1 MRIIEYILEV
11 LICSGL
17 FLMLYRWLLAGKVS
31 YRICRAYI
39 VGTMLLAAAIPA
51 LDVPL
56 YPPSRP
62 SATSGM
68 TIFQE
73 GPMPGSRDL
82 AYGFGEE
89 SIADLTDGTPPHTD
103 AAGLSPDG
111 SDAARNADGKTAV
124 LKAATVL
131 YCLTAAASMVL
142 ILLNIIRIR
151 RLRHTARLTRMN
163 DWTLAESERIQT
175 PFSFLRTVYMGL
187 DYTPSERLMILTHEA
202 SHVRHRHSYERIV
215 LSVLRSLLW
224 FNPFL
229 WMAEKDLREV
239 QEWEA
244 DHDVLDKG
252 NDLTLY
258 RIAIFKQLFG
268 YNPDISSGLNC
279 SITKKRFIMMTKT
292 QPGRHAALR
301 LAAVIPLLTA
311 TFFAFGCGIRVQ
323 TPQAPAQNIS
333 GTDTTSVKAT
343 TDAVIQNDSI
353 IVINISKDG
362 DMTVNGQESSTL
374 EVRQFILGEKTPES
388 TIRINFNGDSHTGI
402 LSDISNAIDSTR
414 AIEYMIIEG
423 NDKDHKV
430 RIKFASDTAATEITD
445 NALKPDTVSVKVSY
459 KDASSD
465 IPSAKDSAST
475 ITFQITDTG
484 NKTSVVI
491 NGREYEYDSLGDIG
505 SVFSGIKSDNISSA
519 DITVIGDVVMGVL
532 TDVKQSLRKAGVRQ
546 ISIAYK
552 TDADTTSPTTEI
564 MRILPPALKENADSA
579 GTATSEI
586 PITDI
591 RRKYIH
597 QIMVNSNDKIMMDG
611 YQVTLE
617 EIPQRAA
624 AIIEEQGIRTDGT
637 DGPTTGCIFSIR
649 NDRASSSELYV
660 QIQKAIDEAY
670 YTVRDKYARETFG
683 KPLNDLTQDERAKV
697 LTAIPMRLAEAED
710 IKYDEVP
717 RQN

>member
-1 MRIIEYILEV
+1 MRTIEYILEV

-111 SDAARNADGKTAV
+111 TDAARNADGKTAV
-124 LKAATVL
+124 VKTATVL
-131 YCLTAAASMVL
+131 YGLAAAASIIL

-151 RLRHTARLTRMN
+151 RLRRHSRLTRMN

-175 PFSFLRTVYMGL
+175 PFSFLRTVYMGM
-187 DYTPSERLMILTHEA
+187 DYAPSERLMILTHEA

-292 QPGRHAALR
+292 QPGRHAAIR

-333 GTDTTSVKAT
+333 GTDTTCIKAT

-353 IVINISKDG
+353 IVIDISKDG
-362 DMTVNGQESSTL
+362 DVTVNGQESSTL

-388 TIRINFNGDSHTGI
+388 TIRINFEDTSHQGVFT
-402 LSDISNAIDSTR
+402 
-414 AIEYMIIEG
+414 
-423 NDKDHKV
+423 
-430 RIKFASDTAATEITD
+430 
-445 NALKPDTVSVKVSY
+445 
-459 KDASSD
+459 DASSQD
-465 IPSAKDSAST
+465 FYIKIGSTRIPSVKDSVMTIDITAAGEKQASVT
-475 ITFQITDTG
+475 
-484 NKTSVVI
+484 I
-491 NGREYEYDSLGDIG
+491 NGQRYDSDEEID
-505 SVFSGIKSDNISSA
+505 SVIHMNLSENLARA
-519 DITVIGDVVMGVL
+519 DILISGDVRMGVV
-532 TDVKQSLRKAGVRQ
+532 TDVKESLREAGVEKVY
-546 ISIAYK
+546 ILY
-552 TDADTTSPTTEI
+552 TADSGSDVQEI
-564 MRILPPALKENADSA
+564 KVERSLPPALSITADSICVIS
-579 GTATSEI
+579 TN
-586 PITDI
+586 
-591 RRKYIH
+591 RKYIH
-597 QIMVNSNDKIMMDG
+597 PIMVNSNDKIMMDG

-660 QIQKAIDEAY
+660 QIQKAIDKAY

>member
-62 SATSGM
+62 SATSDM

-111 SDAARNADGKTAV
+111 TDAARNADGKTAV

-131 YCLTAAASMVL
+131 YCLTAAASIVL

-151 RLRHTARLTRMN
+151 RLRRHSRLTRMN
-163 DWTLAESERIQT
+163 DWTLAESDKIQT

-187 DYTPSERLMILTHEA
+187 SYTPSEHRMILTHEA

-301 LAAVIPLLTA
+301 LAAAIPLLTA

-343 TDAVIQNDSI
+343 PDAVIQNDSI
-353 IVINISKDG
+353 IVIDISKDG
-362 DMTVNGQESSTL
+362 DVTVNGQESSTL
-374 EVRQFILGEKTPES
+374 EVRQFFLEEKAPGS
-388 TIRINFNGDSHTGI
+388 TIRINFEDTSHQGVFT
-402 LSDISNAIDSTR
+402 
-414 AIEYMIIEG
+414 
-423 NDKDHKV
+423 
-430 RIKFASDTAATEITD
+430 
-445 NALKPDTVSVKVSY
+445 
-459 KDASSD
+459 DASSQD
-465 IPSAKDSAST
+465 FHIKIGSTKIPSVKDSVMT
-475 ITFQITDTG
+475 IDITAAG
-484 NKTSVVI
+484 EKQPSVTI
-491 NGREYEYDSLGDIG
+491 NGQRYDSDEEID
-505 SVFSGIKSDNISSA
+505 SVIHMNLSENLARA
-519 DITVIGDVVMGVL
+519 DILISGDVRMGVV
-532 TDVKQSLRKAGVRQ
+532 TDVKESLREAGVEKVY
-546 ISIAYK
+546 ILY
-552 TDADTTSPTTEI
+552 TADSGSDVQVIKVE
-564 MRILPPALKENADSA
+564 RSLPPALSITADSICVIS
-579 GTATSEI
+579 TN
-586 PITDI
+586 
-591 RRKYIH
+591 RKYIH
-597 QIMVNSNDKIMMDG
+597 PIMVNSNDKIMMDG

-697 LTAIPMRLAEAED
+697 LTAIPMRLAEAELT
-710 IKYDEVP
+710 YEEVP

>member
-17 FLMLYRWLLAGKVS
+17 FLMLYRWLLAGRVS

-89 SIADLTDGTPPHTD
+89 SITDLTDGTPPHTD

-111 SDAARNADGKTAV
+111 TDAARNADGKTAV

-131 YCLTAAASMVL
+131 YGLTAAASIIL

-151 RLRHTARLTRMN
+151 RLRRHSRLTRMN
-163 DWTLAESERIQT
+163 DWTLAESDRIQT

-187 DYTPSERLMILTHEA
+187 DYAPSERLMILTHEA

-279 SITKKRFIMMTKT
+279 SITKKRFIMMTKS
-292 QPGRHAALR
+292 QPGRHAAIR

-333 GTDTTSVKAT
+333 GTDTTCIKAT

-353 IVINISKDG
+353 IVIDISKDG
-362 DMTVNGQESSTL
+362 DVTVNGQESSTL

-388 TIRINFNGDSHTGI
+388 TIRINFEDTSHQGVFT
-402 LSDISNAIDSTR
+402 
-414 AIEYMIIEG
+414 
-423 NDKDHKV
+423 
-430 RIKFASDTAATEITD
+430 
-445 NALKPDTVSVKVSY
+445 
-459 KDASSD
+459 DASSQD
-465 IPSAKDSAST
+465 FYIKIGSTRIPSVKDSVMTIDITAAGEKQASVT
-475 ITFQITDTG
+475 
-484 NKTSVVI
+484 I
-491 NGREYEYDSLGDIG
+491 NGQRYDSDEEID
-505 SVFSGIKSDNISSA
+505 SVIHMNLSENLARA
-519 DITVIGDVVMGVL
+519 DILISGDVRMGVV
-532 TDVKQSLRKAGVRQ
+532 TDVKESLREAGVEKVY
-546 ISIAYK
+546 ILY
-552 TDADTTSPTTEI
+552 TADSGSDVQEI
-564 MRILPPALKENADSA
+564 KVERSLPPALSITADSICVIS
-579 GTATSEI
+579 TN
-586 PITDI
+586 
-591 RRKYIH
+591 RKYIH
-597 QIMVNSNDKIMMDG
+597 PIMVNSNDKIMMDG

-660 QIQKAIDEAY
+660 QIQKAIDKAY

-710 IKYDEVP
+710 LKYDEVP

>member
-62 SATSGM
+62 SVTSDM

-111 SDAARNADGKTAV
+111 TDAARNADGKTAV
-124 LKAATVL
+124 LKTATVL
-131 YCLTAAASMVL
+131 YGLTAAASIIL

-151 RLRHTARLTRMN
+151 RLRRHSRLTRMN
-163 DWTLAESERIQT
+163 DWTLAESDKIQT

-187 DYTPSERLMILTHEA
+187 SYTPSEHRMILTHEA

-301 LAAVIPLLTA
+301 LAAAIPLLTA

-343 TDAVIQNDSI
+343 PDAVIQNDSI
-353 IVINISKDG
+353 IVIDISKDG
-362 DMTVNGQESSTL
+362 DVTVNGQESSTL
-374 EVRQFILGEKTPES
+374 EVRQFFLEEKASGS
-388 TIRINFNGDSHTGI
+388 TIRINFEDTSHQGVFT
-402 LSDISNAIDSTR
+402 
-414 AIEYMIIEG
+414 
-423 NDKDHKV
+423 
-430 RIKFASDTAATEITD
+430 
-445 NALKPDTVSVKVSY
+445 
-459 KDASSD
+459 DASSQD
-465 IPSAKDSAST
+465 FHIKIGSTKIPSVKDSVMT
-475 ITFQITDTG
+475 IDITAAG
-484 NKTSVVI
+484 EKQPSVTI
-491 NGREYEYDSLGDIG
+491 NGQRYDSDEEID
-505 SVFSGIKSDNISSA
+505 SVIHMNLSENLARA
-519 DITVIGDVVMGVL
+519 DILISGDVRMGVV
-532 TDVKQSLRKAGVRQ
+532 TDVKENLREAGVEKVY
-546 ISIAYK
+546 ILY
-552 TDADTTSPTTEI
+552 TADSGSDVQEI
-564 MRILPPALKENADSA
+564 KVERSLPPALSITADSICVIS
-579 GTATSEI
+579 TN
-586 PITDI
+586 
-591 RRKYIH
+591 RKYIH
-597 QIMVNSNDKIMMDG
+597 PIMVNSNDKIMMDG

-637 DGPTTGCIFSIR
+637 DGTTTGCIFSIR

-660 QIQKAIDEAY
+660 QIQKAIDKAY

-697 LTAIPMRLAEAED
+697 LTAIPMRLAEAELT
-710 IKYDEVP
+710 YEEVP

>member
-62 SATSGM
+62 SATSGI

-131 YCLTAAASMVL
+131 YCLAAAASMVL

-175 PFSFLRTVYMGL
+175 PFSFLRTVYMGM

-292 QPGRHAALR
+292 QPGRHAAIR

-333 GTDTTSVKAT
+333 GTDTTCIKAT

-353 IVINISKDG
+353 IVIDISKDG
-362 DMTVNGQESSTL
+362 DVTVNGQESSTL

-388 TIRINFNGDSHTGI
+388 TIRINFEDTSHQGVFT
-402 LSDISNAIDSTR
+402 
-414 AIEYMIIEG
+414 
-423 NDKDHKV
+423 
-430 RIKFASDTAATEITD
+430 
-445 NALKPDTVSVKVSY
+445 
-459 KDASSD
+459 DASSQD
-465 IPSAKDSAST
+465 FYIKIGSTRIPSVKDSVMTIDITAAGEKQASVT
-475 ITFQITDTG
+475 
-484 NKTSVVI
+484 I
-491 NGREYEYDSLGDIG
+491 NGQRYDSDEEID
-505 SVFSGIKSDNISSA
+505 SVIHMNLSENLARA
-519 DITVIGDVVMGVL
+519 DILISGDVRMGVV
-532 TDVKQSLRKAGVRQ
+532 TDVKESLREAGVEKVY
-546 ISIAYK
+546 ILY
-552 TDADTTSPTTEI
+552 TADSGSDVQEI
-564 MRILPPALKENADSA
+564 KVERRLPPALSITADSICVIS
-579 GTATSEI
+579 TN
-586 PITDI
+586 
-591 RRKYIH
+591 RKYIH
-597 QIMVNSNDKIMMDG
+597 PIMVNSNDKIMMDG

>member
-1 MRIIEYILEV
+1 MKIMEYILEV

-39 VGTMLLAAAIPA
+39 VGSMLLAAAIPA

-89 SIADLTDGTPPHTD
+89 SIADLTDGTSPHTD

-111 SDAARNADGKTAV
+111 TDAARNADGKTAV
-124 LKAATVL
+124 VKTATVL
-131 YCLTAAASMVL
+131 YGLAAAASIIL

-151 RLRHTARLTRMN
+151 RLRRHSRLTRMN
-163 DWTLAESERIQT
+163 DWTLAESDRIQT

-244 DHDVLDKG
+244 DHDVLNKG

-292 QPGRHAALR
+292 QPGRHAAIR

-333 GTDTTSVKAT
+333 GTDTTCIKAT

-362 DMTVNGQESSTL
+362 DVTVNGQESSTL

-388 TIRINFNGDSHTGI
+388 TIRINFEDTSHQGVFT
-402 LSDISNAIDSTR
+402 
-414 AIEYMIIEG
+414 
-423 NDKDHKV
+423 
-430 RIKFASDTAATEITD
+430 
-445 NALKPDTVSVKVSY
+445 
-459 KDASSD
+459 DASSQD
-465 IPSAKDSAST
+465 FYIKIGSTRIPSVKDSVMTIDITAAGEKQASVT
-475 ITFQITDTG
+475 
-484 NKTSVVI
+484 I
-491 NGREYEYDSLGDIG
+491 NGQRYDSDEEID
-505 SVFSGIKSDNISSA
+505 SVIHMNLSENLARA
-519 DITVIGDVVMGVL
+519 DILISGDVRMGVV
-532 TDVKQSLRKAGVRQ
+532 TDVKESLREAGVEKVY
-546 ISIAYK
+546 ILY
-552 TDADTTSPTTEI
+552 TADSGSDVQEI
-564 MRILPPALKENADSA
+564 KVERSLPPALSITADSICVIS
-579 GTATSEI
+579 TN
-586 PITDI
+586 
-591 RRKYIH
+591 RKYIH
-597 QIMVNSNDKIMMDG
+597 PIMVNSNDKIMMDG

-617 EIPQRAA
+617 EIPQKAVE
-624 AIIEEQGIRTDGT
+624 IIEAQGIRTDDT
-637 DGPTTGCIFSIR
+637 DGDWFGAVFAIR
-649 NDRASSSELYV
+649 SDNTSSSELYV
-660 QIQKAIDEAY
+660 KIQSALDEAY
-670 YTVRDKYARETFG
+670 DTVRDRFARKKFG
-683 KPLNDLTQDERAKV
+683 KPLSGLTPEELDEIRN
-697 LTAIPMRLAEAED
+697 TIPKIIAEPEQL
-710 IKYDEVP
+710 KYEEPP
-717 RQN
+717 RS

>member
-1 MRIIEYILEV
+1 M
-11 LICSGL
+11 
-17 FLMLYRWLLAGKVS
+17 LAGKVS

-62 SATSGM
+62 SATSDM

-73 GPMPGSRDL
+73 GSMPGSRDL

-111 SDAARNADGKTAV
+111 TDAARNADGKTAV
-124 LKAATVL
+124 LKTATVL
-131 YCLTAAASMVL
+131 YGLTAAASIIL

-151 RLRHTARLTRMN
+151 RLRRHSRLTRMN
-163 DWTLAESERIQT
+163 DWTLAESDKIQT

-187 DYTPSERLMILTHEA
+187 SYTPSEHRMILTHEA

-301 LAAVIPLLTA
+301 LAAAIPLLTA

-343 TDAVIQNDSI
+343 PDAVIQNDSI
-353 IVINISKDG
+353 IVIDISKDG
-362 DMTVNGQESSTL
+362 DVTVNGQESSTL
-374 EVRQFILGEKTPES
+374 EVRQFFLEEKASGS
-388 TIRINFNGDSHTGI
+388 TIRINFEDTSHQGVFT
-402 LSDISNAIDSTR
+402 
-414 AIEYMIIEG
+414 
-423 NDKDHKV
+423 
-430 RIKFASDTAATEITD
+430 
-445 NALKPDTVSVKVSY
+445 
-459 KDASSD
+459 DASSQD
-465 IPSAKDSAST
+465 FHIKIGSTKIPSVKDSVMT
-475 ITFQITDTG
+475 IDITAAG
-484 NKTSVVI
+484 EKQPSVTI
-491 NGREYEYDSLGDIG
+491 NGQRYDSDEEID
-505 SVFSGIKSDNISSA
+505 SVIHMNLSENLARA
-519 DITVIGDVVMGVL
+519 DILISGDVRMGVV
-532 TDVKQSLRKAGVRQ
+532 TDVKESLREAGVEKVY
-546 ISIAYK
+546 ILY
-552 TDADTTSPTTEI
+552 TADSGSDVQVIKVE
-564 MRILPPALKENADSA
+564 RRLPPALSITADSICVIS
-579 GTATSEI
+579 TN
-586 PITDI
+586 
-591 RRKYIH
+591 RKYIH
-597 QIMVNSNDKIMMDG
+597 PIMVNSNDKIMMDG

>member
-62 SATSGM
+62 SATSDI

-131 YCLTAAASMVL
+131 YCLTAAASIIL

-151 RLRHTARLTRMN
+151 RLRRHSRLTRMN

-175 PFSFLRTVYMGL
+175 PFSFLRTVYIGM
-187 DYTPSERLMILTHEA
+187 DYAPSERLMILTHEA

-279 SITKKRFIMMTKT
+279 SITKKRFIMMTKS

-301 LAAVIPLLTA
+301 LAAAIPLLTA

-333 GTDTTSVKAT
+333 GTDTTCIKAT
-343 TDAVIQNDSI
+343 
-353 IVINISKDG
+353 
-362 DMTVNGQESSTL
+362 
-374 EVRQFILGEKTPES
+374 P
-388 TIRINFNGDSHTGI
+388 
-402 LSDISNAIDSTR
+402 
-414 AIEYMIIEG
+414 
-423 NDKDHKV
+423 
-430 RIKFASDTAATEITD
+430 
-445 NALKPDTVSVKVSY
+445 
-459 KDASSD
+459 DASSQD
-465 IPSAKDSAST
+465 FYIKIGSTRIPSVKDSVMTIDITAAGEKQASVT
-475 ITFQITDTG
+475 
-484 NKTSVVI
+484 I
-491 NGREYEYDSLGDIG
+491 NGQRYDSDEEID
-505 SVFSGIKSDNISSA
+505 SVIHMNLSENLARA
-519 DITVIGDVVMGVL
+519 DILISGDVRMGVV
-532 TDVKQSLRKAGVRQ
+532 TDVKESLREAGVEKVY
-546 ISIAYK
+546 ILY
-552 TDADTTSPTTEI
+552 TADSGSDVQEI
-564 MRILPPALKENADSA
+564 KVERSLPPALKENADSA

-597 QIMVNSNDKIMMDG
+597 QIMVNSNDRIMMDG

-617 EIPQRAA
+617 EPYSQSGATTPRPLSCTS
-624 AIIEEQGIRTDGT
+624 RFRVPSMRLTTPSGT
-637 DGPTTGCIFSIR
+637 DLPER
-649 NDRASSSELYV
+649 SSANRSAALPP
-660 QIQKAIDEAY
+660 KNW
-670 YTVRDKYARETFG
+670 TRYATPFR
-683 KPLNDLTQDERAKV
+683 K
-697 LTAIPMRLAEAED
+697 
-710 IKYDEVP
+710 
-717 RQN
+717 

>member
-111 SDAARNADGKTAV
+111 TDAARNADGKTAV
-124 LKAATVL
+124 LKTATVL
-131 YCLTAAASMVL
+131 YGLTAAASIIL

-151 RLRHTARLTRMN
+151 RLRRHSRLTRMR
-163 DWTLAESERIQT
+163 DWTLAESDRIQT

-215 LSVLRSLLW
+215 LSILRSLLW

-279 SITKKRFIMMTKT
+279 SITKKRFIMMTKS
-292 QPGRHAALR
+292 QPGRHAAIR

-333 GTDTTSVKAT
+333 GTDTTCIKAT

-362 DMTVNGQESSTL
+362 DVTVNGQESSTL

-388 TIRINFNGDSHTGI
+388 TIRINFEDTSHQGVFT
-402 LSDISNAIDSTR
+402 DIIDAVDSTR
-414 AIEYMIIEG
+414 GVEYMIIEG
-423 NDKDHKV
+423 NDEGHKV
-430 RIKFASDTAATEITD
+430 RIKF
-445 NALKPDTVSVKVSY
+445 
-459 KDASSD
+459 
-465 IPSAKDSAST
+465 
-475 ITFQITDTG
+475 
-484 NKTSVVI
+484 TS
-491 NGREYEYDSLGDIG
+491 
-505 SVFSGIKSDNISSA
+505 
-519 DITVIGDVVMGVL
+519 
-532 TDVKQSLRKAGVRQ
+532 
-546 ISIAYK
+546 
-552 TDADTTSPTTEI
+552 DTTSPASSQDFYIKIGSTRIPSVKDSVMTIDITAAGEKQASVTINGQRYDSDEEI
-564 MRILPPALKENADSA
+564 DSVIHMNLSENLARADILISGDVRMGVVTDVKESLREAGVEKVYILYTADSGSDVQEIKVERSLPPALSITADSICVIS
-579 GTATSEI
+579 TN
-586 PITDI
+586 
-591 RRKYIH
+591 RKYIH
-597 QIMVNSNDKIMMDG
+597 PIMVNSNDKIMMDG

-697 LTAIPMRLAEAED
+697 LTAIPMRLAEAELT
-710 IKYDEVP
+710 YEEVP

>member
-62 SATSGM
+62 SATSDM

-111 SDAARNADGKTAV
+111 TDAARNADGKTAV
-124 LKAATVL
+124 LKTATVL
-131 YCLTAAASMVL
+131 YGLTAAASIIL

-151 RLRHTARLTRMN
+151 RLRRHSRLTRMN
-163 DWTLAESERIQT
+163 DWTLAESDKIQT

-187 DYTPSERLMILTHEA
+187 SYTPSEHRMILTHEA

-301 LAAVIPLLTA
+301 LAAAIPLLTA

-343 TDAVIQNDSI
+343 PDAVIQNDSI
-353 IVINISKDG
+353 IVIDISKDG
-362 DMTVNGQESSTL
+362 DVTVNGQESSTL
-374 EVRQFILGEKTPES
+374 EVRQFFLEEKASGS
-388 TIRINFNGDSHTGI
+388 TIRINFEDT
-402 LSDISNAIDSTR
+402 SNQGVFT
-414 AIEYMIIEG
+414 
-423 NDKDHKV
+423 
-430 RIKFASDTAATEITD
+430 
-445 NALKPDTVSVKVSY
+445 
-459 KDASSD
+459 DASSQD
-465 IPSAKDSAST
+465 FYIKIGSTKIPSVKDSVMTIDITAAGEKQASVT
-475 ITFQITDTG
+475 
-484 NKTSVVI
+484 I
-491 NGREYEYDSLGDIG
+491 NGQRYDSDEEID
-505 SVFSGIKSDNISSA
+505 SVIHMNLSENLARA
-519 DITVIGDVVMGVL
+519 DILISGDVRMGVV
-532 TDVKQSLRKAGVRQ
+532 TDVKESLREAGVPE
-546 ISIAYK
+546 IYILY
-552 TDADTTSPTTEI
+552 TADSGSDVQEI
-564 MRILPPALKENADSA
+564 KVERRLPPALSITADSICVIS
-579 GTATSEI
+579 T
-586 PITDI
+586 
-591 RRKYIH
+591 
-597 QIMVNSNDKIMMDG
+597 N
-611 YQVTLE
+611 
-617 EIPQRAA
+617 
-624 AIIEEQGIRTDGT
+624 
-637 DGPTTGCIFSIR
+637 R
-649 NDRASSSELYV
+649 NPY
-660 QIQKAIDEAY
+660 
-670 YTVRDKYARETFG
+670 
-683 KPLNDLTQDERAKV
+683 
-697 LTAIPMRLAEAED
+697 
-710 IKYDEVP
+710 
-717 RQN
+717 

>member
-1 MRIIEYILEV
+1 MKIMEYILEV

-17 FLMLYRWLLAGKVS
+17 FLVLYRWLLAGKVG
-31 YRICRAYI
+31 YRICRTYI
-39 VGTMLLAAAIPA
+39 VGTMLLAAVIPA

-89 SIADLTDGTPPHTD
+89 SITDLTDGTPPHTD

-111 SDAARNADGKTAV
+111 TDAARNADGKTAV

-131 YCLTAAASMVL
+131 YGLTAAASIIL

-151 RLRHTARLTRMN
+151 RLRRHSRLTRMN
-163 DWTLAESERIQT
+163 DWTLAESDRIQT

-187 DYTPSERLMILTHEA
+187 DYAPSERLMILTHEA

-292 QPGRHAALR
+292 QPGRHAAIR

-333 GTDTTSVKAT
+333 GTDTTCIKAT

-362 DMTVNGQESSTL
+362 DVTVNGQESSTL

-388 TIRINFNGDSHTGI
+388 TIRINFEDTSHQGVFT
-402 LSDISNAIDSTR
+402 
-414 AIEYMIIEG
+414 
-423 NDKDHKV
+423 
-430 RIKFASDTAATEITD
+430 
-445 NALKPDTVSVKVSY
+445 
-459 KDASSD
+459 DASSQD
-465 IPSAKDSAST
+465 FYIKIGSTRIPSVKDSVMTIDITAAGEKQASVT
-475 ITFQITDTG
+475 
-484 NKTSVVI
+484 I
-491 NGREYEYDSLGDIG
+491 NGQRYDSDEEID
-505 SVFSGIKSDNISSA
+505 SVIHMNLSENLARA
-519 DITVIGDVVMGVL
+519 DILISGDVRMGVV
-532 TDVKQSLRKAGVRQ
+532 TDVKESLREAGVEKVY
-546 ISIAYK
+546 ILY
-552 TDADTTSPTTEI
+552 TADSGSDVQEI
-564 MRILPPALKENADSA
+564 KVERRLPPALSITADSICVIS
-579 GTATSEI
+579 TN
-586 PITDI
+586 
-591 RRKYIH
+591 RKYIH
-597 QIMVNSNDKIMMDG
+597 PIMVNSNDKIMMDG

-660 QIQKAIDEAY
+660 QIQKAIDKAY

>member
-62 SATSGM
+62 SATSDI

-89 SIADLTDGTPPHTD
+89 SIADRTDGTSPHTD

-111 SDAARNADGKTAV
+111 TDAARNADGKTAV

-131 YCLTAAASMVL
+131 YCLTAAASIVL

-151 RLRHTARLTRMN
+151 RLRRHSRLTRMN
-163 DWTLAESERIQT
+163 DWTLAESDKIQT

-187 DYTPSERLMILTHEA
+187 DYTPSEHLMILTHEA

-292 QPGRHAALR
+292 QPGRHAAIR

-333 GTDTTSVKAT
+333 GTDTTCIKAT
-343 TDAVIQNDSI
+343 PDAVIQNDSI
-353 IVINISKDG
+353 IVIDISKDG
-362 DMTVNGQESSTL
+362 DVTVNGQESSTL

-388 TIRINFNGDSHTGI
+388 TIRINFEDTSHQGVFT
-402 LSDISNAIDSTR
+402 DIIDAVDSTR
-414 AIEYMIIEG
+414 GVEYMIIEG
-423 NDKDHKV
+423 NDEGHKV
-430 RIKFASDTAATEITD
+430 RIKF
-445 NALKPDTVSVKVSY
+445 
-459 KDASSD
+459 
-465 IPSAKDSAST
+465 
-475 ITFQITDTG
+475 
-484 NKTSVVI
+484 TS
-491 NGREYEYDSLGDIG
+491 
-505 SVFSGIKSDNISSA
+505 
-519 DITVIGDVVMGVL
+519 
-532 TDVKQSLRKAGVRQ
+532 
-546 ISIAYK
+546 
-552 TDADTTSPTTEI
+552 DTTSPASSQDFYIKIGSTRIPSVKDSVMTIDITAAGEKQASVTINGQRYDSDEEI
-564 MRILPPALKENADSA
+564 DSVIHMNLSENLARADILISGDVRMGVVTDVKESLREAGVEKVYILYTADSGSDVQGIKVERRLPPALSITADSICVIS
-579 GTATSEI
+579 TN
-586 PITDI
+586 
-591 RRKYIH
+591 RKYIH
-597 QIMVNSNDKIMMDG
+597 PIMVNSNDKIMMDG

-617 EIPQRAA
+617 EIPQKAVE
-624 AIIEEQGIRTDGT
+624 IIEAQGIRTDGT

>member
-68 TIFQE
+68 TIIQE

-103 AAGLSPDG
+103 AAGLSPYG
-111 SDAARNADGKTAV
+111 TDAARNADGKTAV
-124 LKAATVL
+124 LKTATVL
-131 YCLTAAASMVL
+131 YGLTAAASIIL

-151 RLRHTARLTRMN
+151 RLRRHSRLTRMN
-163 DWTLAESERIQT
+163 DWTLAESDRIQT

-187 DYTPSERLMILTHEA
+187 SYTPSEHRMILTHEA

-301 LAAVIPLLTA
+301 LAAAIPLLTA

-343 TDAVIQNDSI
+343 PDAVIQNDSI
-353 IVINISKDG
+353 IVIDISKDG
-362 DMTVNGQESSTL
+362 DVTVNGQESSTP
-374 EVRQFILGEKTPES
+374 EVRQFFLEEKASGS
-388 TIRINFNGDSHTGI
+388 TIRINFEDTSHQGVFT
-402 LSDISNAIDSTR
+402 
-414 AIEYMIIEG
+414 
-423 NDKDHKV
+423 
-430 RIKFASDTAATEITD
+430 
-445 NALKPDTVSVKVSY
+445 
-459 KDASSD
+459 DASSQD
-465 IPSAKDSAST
+465 FYIKIGSTKIPSVKDSVMT
-475 ITFQITDTG
+475 IDITAAG
-484 NKTSVVI
+484 EKQPSVTI
-491 NGREYEYDSLGDIG
+491 NGQRYDSDEEID
-505 SVFSGIKSDNISSA
+505 SVIHMNLSENLARA
-519 DITVIGDVVMGVL
+519 DILISGDVRMGVV
-532 TDVKQSLRKAGVRQ
+532 TDVKESLREAGVEKVY
-546 ISIAYK
+546 ILY
-552 TDADTTSPTTEI
+552 TADSGSDVQVIKVE
-564 MRILPPALKENADSA
+564 RRLPPALSITADSICVIS
-579 GTATSEI
+579 TN
-586 PITDI
+586 
-591 RRKYIH
+591 RKYIH
-597 QIMVNSNDKIMMDG
+597 PIMVNSNDKIMMDG

-624 AIIEEQGIRTDGT
+624 AIIKEQGIRTDGT
-637 DGPTTGCIFSIR
+637 DGTTTGCIFSIR

-660 QIQKAIDEAY
+660 QIQKAIDKAY

-697 LTAIPMRLAEAED
+697 LTAIPMRLAEAELT
-710 IKYDEVP
+710 YEEVP

>member
-68 TIFQE
+68 TILQE
-73 GPMPGSRDL
+73 GTMPGSRDL

-103 AAGLSPDG
+103 AAGLSPEG
-111 SDAARNADGKTAV
+111 TDAARNADGKTAV
-124 LKAATVL
+124 LKTATVL
-131 YCLTAAASMVL
+131 YGLTAAASIVL

-151 RLRHTARLTRMN
+151 RLRRHSRLTRMN
-163 DWTLAESERIQT
+163 DWTLAESDKIHT

-187 DYTPSERLMILTHEA
+187 SYTPSEHRMILTHEA

-301 LAAVIPLLTA
+301 LAAAIPLLTA

-343 TDAVIQNDSI
+343 PDAVIQNDSI
-353 IVINISKDG
+353 IVIDISKDG
-362 DMTVNGQESSTL
+362 DVTVNGQESSTL
-374 EVRQFILGEKTPES
+374 EVRQFFLEEKASGS
-388 TIRINFNGDSHTGI
+388 TIRINFEDTSHQGVFT
-402 LSDISNAIDSTR
+402 
-414 AIEYMIIEG
+414 
-423 NDKDHKV
+423 
-430 RIKFASDTAATEITD
+430 
-445 NALKPDTVSVKVSY
+445 
-459 KDASSD
+459 DASSQD
-465 IPSAKDSAST
+465 FHIKIGSTKIPSVKDSVMT
-475 ITFQITDTG
+475 IDITAAG
-484 NKTSVVI
+484 EKQPSVTI
-491 NGREYEYDSLGDIG
+491 NGQRYDSDEEID
-505 SVFSGIKSDNISSA
+505 SVIHMNLSENLARA
-519 DITVIGDVVMGVL
+519 DILISGDVRMGVV
-532 TDVKQSLRKAGVRQ
+532 TDVKESLREAGVEKVY
-546 ISIAYK
+546 ILY
-552 TDADTTSPTTEI
+552 TADSGSDVQEI
-564 MRILPPALKENADSA
+564 KVERRLPPALSITADSICVIS
-579 GTATSEI
+579 TN
-586 PITDI
+586 
-591 RRKYIH
+591 RKYIH
-597 QIMVNSNDKIMMDG
+597 PIMVNSNDKIMMDG

-637 DGPTTGCIFSIR
+637 DGTTTGCIFSIR

-660 QIQKAIDEAY
+660 QIQKAIDKAY

-697 LTAIPMRLAEAED
+697 LTAIPMRLAEAELT
-710 IKYDEVP
+710 YEEVP

>member
-62 SATSGM
+62 SATSGI

-124 LKAATVL
+124 LKTATVL
-131 YCLTAAASMVL
+131 YGLTAAASIIL

-151 RLRHTARLTRMN
+151 RLRRHSRLTRMR
-163 DWTLAESERIQT
+163 DWTLAESDRIQT

-292 QPGRHAALR
+292 QPGRHAAIR

-333 GTDTTSVKAT
+333 GTDTTCIKAT

-362 DMTVNGQESSTL
+362 DVTVNGQESSTL

-388 TIRINFNGDSHTGI
+388 TIRINFEDTSHQGVFT
-402 LSDISNAIDSTR
+402 
-414 AIEYMIIEG
+414 
-423 NDKDHKV
+423 
-430 RIKFASDTAATEITD
+430 
-445 NALKPDTVSVKVSY
+445 
-459 KDASSD
+459 DASSQD
-465 IPSAKDSAST
+465 FYIKIGSTRIPSVKDSVMTIDITAAGEKQASVT
-475 ITFQITDTG
+475 
-484 NKTSVVI
+484 I
-491 NGREYEYDSLGDIG
+491 NGQRYDSDEEID
-505 SVFSGIKSDNISSA
+505 SVIHMNLSENLARA
-519 DITVIGDVVMGVL
+519 DILISGDVRMGVV
-532 TDVKQSLRKAGVRQ
+532 TDVKESLREAGVEKVY
-546 ISIAYK
+546 ILY
-552 TDADTTSPTTEI
+552 TADSGSDVQEI
-564 MRILPPALKENADSA
+564 KVERRLPPALSITADSICVIS
-579 GTATSEI
+579 TN
-586 PITDI
+586 
-591 RRKYIH
+591 RKYIH
-597 QIMVNSNDKIMMDG
+597 PIMVNSNDKIMMDG

-637 DGPTTGCIFSIR
+637 NGPTTGCIFSIR